1 MLNVRAEILGDVAIL
16 YVDGDIVIGTEIER
30 LARSALSQSEVSTV
44 VLDLMQ
50 VSRIDAHGLGLLLEL
65 RERLRSKGVVFR
77 LMNVTALVQQILEIS
92 CLDSV
97 LELSS
102 EEEILSPDSLEPVT

>member
-16 YVDGDIVIGTEIER
+16 RIDGDIVIGTEIQRLER
-30 LARSALSQSEVSTV
+30 SVLSQSEVSTV

-65 RERLRSKGVVFR
+65 REQLRSKGVEFR

-97 LELSS
+97 FDVSS

>member
-1 MLNVRAEILGDVAIL
+1 MLNVRAEILGNVAIL
-16 YVDGDIVIGTEIER
+16 HVDGHIVIGTENQR
-30 LARSALSQSEVSTV
+30 LARSVLSQSEVSTV

-65 RERLRSKGVVFR
+65 REQLRSRGVEFR

-97 LELSS
+97 LEISS
-102 EEEILSPDSLEPVT
+102 EEEMLSPDSLEPVT

>member
-16 YVDGDIVIGTEIER
+16 HVDGQIVIGTEIER
-30 LARSALSQSEVSTV
+30 LARSVLSQSEVGTV

-50 VSRIDAHGLGLLLEL
+50 VSRIDARGLGLLLEL
-65 RERLRSKGVVFR
+65 REQLRSKGVEFR

-92 CLDSV
+92 CLHSV
-97 LELSS
+97 LEISS
-102 EEEILSPDSLEPVT
+102 EEEILTPDSLEPVM

>member
-16 YVDGDIVIGTEIER
+16 HIDGHIVIGTEIER
-30 LARSALSQSEVSTV
+30 LARSVLSQSEVSTV

-50 VSRIDAHGLGLLLEL
+50 VSRIDARGLGLLLEL
-65 RERLRSKGVVFR
+65 REQLRSKGVEFR

-97 LELSS
+97 FEVSS
-102 EEEILSPDSLEPVT
+102 EEEILTPDSLEPVM